1 MDALDWPALARGA
14 LWIGGLGCSLAAL
27 SYVRWAAQRRGVP
40 LRTALGWDAFL
51 APFWSGLVLF
61 SLGLAWGAE
70 AGWQRWAWIGLAL
83 LFAWQALLSARLARR
98 ASVAPHTKESRDA

>member
-1 MDALDWPALARGA
+1 MDALDWSAVARGA

-27 SYVRWAAQRRGVP
+27 SHVRWAAQRRGVS

-51 APFWSGLVLF
+51 VPFWSGLVLF
-61 SLGLAWGAE
+61 SIGLAWGAE

-83 LFAWQALLSARLARR
+83 LFAWQALLSARAEQR
-98 ASVAPHTKESRDA
+98 ANVEPDAKEN